1 MSRVSQWECF
11 INVNLVGGIVV
22 KEISR
27 LIVDNDVL
35 LTEQKGLKQAVSQF
49 LRNTRDAGF
58 VRCVLHECTQLA
70 DEDVATYQLC
80 LYDSSVIRKSD
91 FASKSLEEI
100 EIPEICDVETG
111 AFRDCF
117 SLKRAAIRSEI
128 VVGEQFRNCESLEE
142 IELFKSVEI
151 IGPDAFADCVKLG
164 KIVYDG
170 VVYTDLDKLMKVLK
184 SQSVTV
190 MSGAFNGT
198 AIEKNNRKA
207 ATKKRLTGMYISSDG
222 EMVVKVDWVPGV
234 VKAIIAYDGSEESI
248 VLKSKELKT
257 AEFESSDDVFRFVMK
272 QRYSGE
278 KATFTKI
285 R

>member
-1 MSRVSQWECF
+1 MREV
-11 INVNLVGGIVV
+11 
-22 KEISR
+22 SR

-35 LTEQKGLKQAVSQF
+35 NSEQKGLRQAVSQF

-70 DEDVATYQLC
+70 NEEVATYQLC
-80 LYDSSVIRKSD
+80 LYDSGVIRKSD

-100 EIPEICDVETG
+100 EIPELCDVEAG
-111 AFRDCF
+111 AFSDCS
-117 SLKRAAIRSEI
+117 SLKKAAIRNEI
-128 VVGEQFRNCESLEE
+128 VAGEQFSNCESLEE
-142 IELFKSVEI
+142 IELSSCVEI
-151 IGPDAFADCVKLG
+151 IGPNAFADCVKLG
-164 KIVYDG
+164 KVVYDG
-170 VVYTDLDKLMKVLK
+170 VVYTDLDKLMSVLN

-198 AIEKNNRKA
+198 AIEKNSVVAKP
-207 ATKKRLTGMYISSDG
+207 KRLTGVYISSDG

-234 VKAIIAYDGSEESI
+234 VKAIIACDGSEEAI

-257 AEFESSDDVFRFVMK
+257 AEFSSSDDVFRFVMK
-272 QRYSGE
+272 QQYSGE